1 MTFTLALQLAI
12 AGISVGS
19 IYALVA
25 LAIVIPFK
33 SSGVLNFGQG
43 EIVTLGAYLALI
55 LTQLAL
61 PYPVVIAS
69 VVLLGAA
76 GGVVIERV
84 LIRPIVK
91 APEFTLV
98 IATFAIGLLIKGVIS
113 IRFGD
118 SPNTIDGPFGTEPIV
133 AAGLRFNPTSLWIFA
148 CTALVTLGVMVFLRS
163 TRLGKAMRAVSVN
176 PEAARLMG
184 IRVETVYR
192 WSWAI
197 STAIGALAG
206 LLVAPLIGINP
217 EIGQLILRGL
227 LAAVIGGFTSIPGAI
242 VGGLAVG
249 LIETYSGVL
258 IGSTFKN
265 LVPFILLMVLLVFRP
280 QGLFGAPASR
290 LRGIYLALATLGFLQ
305 IVQIVIE
312 EFANVTGG
320 VRGLT
325 VPKAAVAGLRM
336 SEYARFL
343 VVLGCCVLAI
353 WTARNLLA
361 SRVGRELNAVRLSP
375 HAAQAL
381 GVSVHRVRLAAFA
394 LSAAFAGVAGGLQAI
409 VVGFIDPVEFGVSAA
424 LRQITFIVVGG
435 MGSVGG
441 SVIGA
446 AVLSA
451 MPEIL
456 RSVKEYSDVI
466 YTMMLLGFLIF
477 LPNGLVT
484 LWHAVARRMRTRAP
498 AATAEARP

>member
-1 MTFTLALQLAI
+1 MTLTLALQLAI

-43 EIVTLGAYLALI
+43 ETVTFGAYAALI

-61 PYPVVIAS
+61 PYPIVLAS
-69 VVLLGAA
+69 VLLLGAA
-76 GGVVIERV
+76 GGVIIERV
-84 LIRPIVK
+84 LIRPIAK

-118 SPNTIDGPFGTEPIV
+118 SPNTIDGPFGAEPLAV
-133 AAGLRFNPTSLWIFA
+133 AGLRFNPTSLWILA
-148 CTALVTLGVMVFLRS
+148 CTVLVTIGVTLFLRS

-242 VGGLAVG
+242 AGGLAVG

-280 QGLFGAPASR
+280 HGLFGAAEIR
-290 LRGIYLALATLGFLQ
+290 
-305 IVQIVIE
+305 
-312 EFANVTGG
+312 
-320 VRGLT
+320 
-325 VPKAAVAGLRM
+325 
-336 SEYARFL
+336 
-343 VVLGCCVLAI
+343 
-353 WTARNLLA
+353 
-361 SRVGRELNAVRLSP
+361 RV
-375 HAAQAL
+375 
-381 GVSVHRVRLAAFA
+381 
-394 LSAAFAGVAGGLQAI
+394 
-409 VVGFIDPVEFGVSAA
+409 
-424 LRQITFIVVGG
+424 
-435 MGSVGG
+435 
-441 SVIGA
+441 
-446 AVLSA
+446 
-451 MPEIL
+451 
-456 RSVKEYSDVI
+456 
-466 YTMMLLGFLIF
+466 
-477 LPNGLVT
+477 
-484 LWHAVARRMRTRAP
+484 
-498 AATAEARP
+498 